1 VVVKKLM
8 TQSYSLKFYATKYY
22 KNIRIKTCFVEVLG
36 NDFCCVYSGLLDL
49 SLEILVNVL
58 EGCFVGK

>member
-1 VVVKKLM
+1 M
-8 TQSYSLKFYATKYY
+8 TVSVIWAQLIFMLQNNY
-22 KNIRIKTCFVEVLG
+22 KNIRMESGFVEVLG

-49 SLEILVNVL
+49 GLEIVASVL